1 MASKTV
7 SKNKFKK
14 AGYVNIKSVFLFSM
28 EDQSR
33 SVDLTDNYGAIT
45 INEGMQSAY
54 LEGYIDVVDAYGMMY
69 TSIGNK
75 RFGKSNQFRF
85 PHLRGEEFL
94 VIKYQDDRSEKEYE
108 ERFFIY
114 AVDDIRL
121 LDDTKET
128 ALQYRLFFCS
138 PQKFFAG
145 TKRIRKAYR
154 NMRISEMV
162 NAIFQE
168 YYVDVPVL
176 SELKGA
182 NKLKEI
188 ECEETDG
195 TYTIVIPNLSPEEAI
210 LFLARRAYSSKNQSS
225 FYFFFETREKFV
237 FATHEYLT
245 LKNRLKLNARV
256 ERDSENPEQ
265 NPYHFEYTSGAD
277 DNTPEGQVR
286 ARQVISRPTLSPV
299 NSAEHVRSNAYRKN
313 LTEIDILNRKVNKF
327 TFDYFENYSK
337 FNNIDNIRLNNSKPF
352 VDAVA
357 DKESE
362 DYIFLK
368 DYKTPVDGGVPDVIN
383 YNREN
388 PFYLET
394 RATKAVFYHH
404 FNDNKLRGA
413 IKGRQKLFPG
423 DIINIR
429 IPEFSVN
436 SMNINQ
442 QQDDKD
448 NSGPHIVMSLEHLII
463 SNVWETRMHF
473 TKAGKAGGP
482 ESIPDRPI
490 DIQLRQEVRPGQNLA
505 DPFTA
510 ATYISQ
516 NDTGEAI
523 PDIRGAE
530 PTTEDVVEGT
540 IRGPQNN
547 VTGVKGTAQPID
559 LSASPGNESG
569 RAAAEEYLGRPMSD
583 TEWEYLVRT
592 TAGETGQLSGNKAST
607 PEERANVAAVI
618 LNRVKSSSYPNTVEA
633 VVKES
638 SQFAP
643 VTGWK
648 GNGNRATDN
657 FLAPS
662 QAQIN
667 AVTSNIAQELGNVNT
682 YHLNFTATNLG
693 AYKDEGTN
701 SGFIQDVANDSKSQI
716 IGQHIF
722 GTA

>member
-1 MASKTV
+1 MARTTT

-14 AGYVNIKSVFLFSM
+14 AGYVNVKGVKLYSL
-28 EDQSR
+28 EDNSR
-33 SVDLTDNYGAIT
+33 AVDLTDNYGAIT

-69 TSIGNK
+69 SSIANK
-75 RFGKSNQFRF
+75 KFGKSNQFTF
-85 PHLRGEEFL
+85 PHLRGEEYL
-94 VIKYQDDRSEKEYE
+94 VIQYQDDRSEKTYE
-108 ERFFIY
+108 ERYFVY

-138 PQKFFAG
+138 PQKFFAN

-162 NAIFQE
+162 QSIFQE
-168 YYVDVPVL
+168 YYVDVPIL
-176 SELKGA
+176 SLLEGA

-188 ECEETDG
+188 EVEETTG
-195 TYTIVIPNLSPEEAI
+195 TYTIVIPNLTPEEAI
-210 LFLARRAYSSKNQSS
+210 LFLARRAYSSKNKSS

-256 ERDSENPEQ
+256 ERDSENADQ

-299 NSAEHVRSNAYRKN
+299 NSAEHVKATGYRKN

-327 TFDYFENYSK
+327 TFDYFENFSK
-337 FNNIDNIRLNNSKPF
+337 FNNIDDIRLNNSAQF
-352 VDAVA
+352 IDAIA
-357 DKESE
+357 NKESE

-368 DYKTPVDGGVPDVIN
+368 DYKTSVDGAPSDVIN

-394 RATKAVFYHH
+394 RATKAVFFHH
-404 FNDNKLRGA
+404 FNDNKLRGS
-413 IKGRQKLFPG
+413 IKGRKQLYPG

-436 SMNINQ
+436 SMNVSQ
-442 QQDDKD
+442 QLDDKD

-482 ESIPDRPI
+482 ASVPNQSLK
-490 DIQLRQEVRPGQNLA
+490 IQLRQEVRPGQNLA

-510 ATYISQ
+510 ATYTPS

-523 PDIRGAE
+523 PDVRGAE
-530 PTTEDVVEGT
+530 PTTEDVIEGT
-540 IRGPQNN
+540 ASGPQNN
-547 VTGVKGTAQPID
+547 VTGVKGTAKPID

-592 TAGETGQLSGNKAST
+592 TAGETGQLAGNKAST

-618 LNRVKSSSYPNTVEA
+618 LNRVKSSSYPNTVES
-633 VVKES
+633 VVKQS

-662 QAQIN
+662 QAQID
-667 AVTSNIAQELGNVNT
+667 AVTTNIAQELGNVNS

-693 AYKDEGTN
+693 AYRDEGTN
-701 SGFIQDVANDSKSQI
+701 SGFIQDVASDSKSQI